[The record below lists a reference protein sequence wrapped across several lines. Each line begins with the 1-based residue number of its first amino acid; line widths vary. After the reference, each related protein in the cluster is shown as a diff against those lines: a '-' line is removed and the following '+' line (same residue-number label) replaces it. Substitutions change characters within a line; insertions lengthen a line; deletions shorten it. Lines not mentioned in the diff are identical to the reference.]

1 MRPSFKRLFAV
12 NLLIIF
18 QVGRYSNYFSLIYL
32 KDIKSFFKKMSEII
46 IKIFLQN
53 VVKKSFFLFSGW
65 NFESLSCDSKQTLF
79 SGWPEL
85 KSSN

>member
-53 VVKKSFFLFSGW
+53 VVKKSFFYLVGGILRVCRVTA
-65 NFESLSCDSKQTLF
+65 NKHCFEDGLS
-79 SGWPEL
+79 
-85 KSSN
+85 